1 VNQPSET
8 FSQKFNQKENFE
20 KVTRPIRGNHVERE
34 ALAAVSSFLF
44 LFSILLTFQISSS
57 FDTQAGK

>member
-1 VNQPSET
+1 L
-8 FSQKFNQKENFE
+8 K

>member
-8 FSQKFNQKENFE
+8 LFPQKFSRNNQILK

-44 LFSILLTFQISSS
+44 
-57 FDTQAGK
+57 